1 MYRAYGLLPP
11 GTLFA
16 LEDAATR
23 LRARFPDAVVT
34 HAGSQVSVQKGD
46 WEIELLLNADP
57 AVLAES
63 AELAERIA
71 GLEDGQGLARCDRRV
86 EVWSDTPDP
95 FVEHLADF
103 HTVVEVLRSFP
114 GLIAV
119 DPAEPAL
126 M

>member
-11 GTLFA
+11 GNPFS
-16 LEDAATR
+16 LEEAAAR

-34 HAGSQVSVQKGD
+34 HAGNQVTVQKGD
-46 WEIELLLNADP
+46 WEIELLLNADST
-57 AVLAES
+57 VLAES
-63 AELAERIA
+63 AAIAEQIA
-71 GLEDGQGLARCDRRV
+71 GLDDSQGIAGCDRRV
-86 EVWSDTPDP
+86 EVWSETPDP

-114 GLIAV
+114 GVIAV

>member
-1 MYRAYGLLPP
+1 MYRAYGLLQPDSP
-11 GTLFA
+11 FTLA
-16 LEDAATR
+16 DAEVR
-23 LRARFPDAVVT
+23 LRDRFPDAAVSRAGDQVT
-34 HAGSQVSVQKGD
+34 VERGD
-46 WEIELLLNADP
+46 WEIELLLTADP

-63 AELAERIA
+63 EGLAEKISGPDD
-71 GLEDGQGLARCDRRV
+71 GLDLGACDRRV

-103 HTVVEVLRSFP
+103 HAVIEVLRSFP
-114 GLIAV
+114 GVIAV

>member
-11 GTLFA
+11 DCPFTLD
-16 LEDAATR
+16 DAAAR
-23 LRARFPDAVVT
+23 LRARFPDAAVSQAGAQVT
-34 HAGSQVSVQKGD
+34 VQKGD
-46 WEIELLLNADP
+46 WEIELILNAGP
-57 AVLAES
+57 AALAES
-63 AELAERIA
+63 VEMAERIA

-114 GLIAV
+114 GVVAV
-119 DPAEPAL
+119 DPDGPAL

>member
-1 MYRAYGLLPP
+1 MYHAHGLLHPASDF
-11 GTLFA
+11 TLD
-16 LEDAATR
+16 DAEAR
-23 LRARFPDAVVT
+23 LGDRFPGHTVT
-34 HAGSQVSVQKGD
+34 RAGNQITVSKDD

-57 AVLAES
+57 AVLADS
-63 AELAERIA
+63 ADVAERISGTDDELDLA
-71 GLEDGQGLARCDRRV
+71 GCARRV

-103 HTVVEVLRSFP
+103 HAVLDVLRSFAGVVP
-114 GLIAV
+114 I

>member
-11 GTLFA
+11 GNPFTL
-16 LEDAATR
+16 EEAAAR
-23 LRARFPDAVVT
+23 LRARFPDAAVS
-34 HAGSQVSVQKGD
+34 HAGNQVTVQKGD

-57 AVLAES
+57 SVRTDSVAIAEQ
-63 AELAERIA
+63 IA
-71 GLEDGQGLARCDRRV
+71 GLEDGQGIAGCDRRV
-86 EVWSDTPDP
+86 EVWSDTQDP
-95 FVEHLADF
+95 FVEHLGDF

-114 GLIAV
+114 GVIAV

>member
-11 GTLFA
+11 GNPFTLEEAAARLRTRFA
-16 LEDAATR
+16 DAAV
-23 LRARFPDAVVT
+23 A
-34 HAGSQVSVQKGD
+34 HAGNQVTVQKGD

-57 AVLAES
+57 AVRAES
-63 AELAERIA
+63 VELAEQIG
-71 GLEDGQGLARCDRRV
+71 GLEDGQELARCDRRV
-86 EVWSDTPDP
+86 EVWSDTQDP
-95 FVEHLADF
+95 FVEHLSDF

-114 GLIAV
+114 GVIAV